1 MRRRSPQSS
10 TQVPGDFVEV
20 LVEGGSFPAV
30 ALREP
35 VEDSAPV
42 ETHPERHLHAA
53 LLLHGLELS
62 DRHRHAVRLDQGPRI
77 ADRDEALAV
86 RRELPERLVRPIAE
100 RPEVHP
106 EPLPRAWMQS
116 GIIDIPV
123 QETLLL
129 RLRGFR
135 GSSISEGV
143 VRQPVLTAGH
153 ELLVRQGVAECVK
166 LAVFRDPHEK
176 MPAFFAHLD
185 ESLHHRE
192 LLREFRQRAVDRDD
206 APFEVVCEVDGR
218 LAFDQSAV
226 FVHHVPRL
234 LLPPLFREFKDG
246 PEELILGGV
255 GLLKRPDANH
265 ALHDPPVLPPEAL
278 AVERVSQ
285 ESHGNQGEPPARKIE
300 QEGGR
305 PIDGNHLLRRIR
317 AVESTEVRDLFRRE
331 WYVPGMLHEE
341 LELTAHVFAVALA
354 WTSARDSWFGVIA
367 TPIRPGNRSAISAR
381 CVIRITFSK
390 TSPIRR
396 SFWTKSSR
404 EISVSREPRSPSS
417 MNNVFMR
424 PNVRPICGIE
434 ASSRAIAKRRAAL
447 ICVFSPPL
455 NSATSCHSPST
466 PWTRIRIP
474 WPRPSS
480 YVSSRIRPKRLS
492 VSSERFFDASISSS
506 GRSWSTAYITTPR
519 LWNTRFTRTS

>member
-10 TQVPGDFVEV
+10 SQVPRDLVEV
-20 LVEGGSFPAV
+20 LVEGASFPALD
-30 ALREP
+30 LREP
-35 VEDSAPV
+35 VEDRAHV
-42 ETHPERHLHAA
+42 ESHPERHLHDA
-53 LLLHGLELS
+53 LLVHGLELS

-100 RPEVHP
+100 RPEIHP

-135 GSSISEGV
+135 GASISEGV

-192 LLREFRQRAVDRDD
+192 LLREFRQRAVDRND

-234 LLPPLFREFKDG
+234 LLPPLFREFKEG
-246 PEELILGGV
+246 PVELILGGDE
-255 GLLKRPDANH
+255 LLN
-265 ALHDPPVLPPEAL
+265 
-278 AVERVSQ
+278 VETPTMRCTSRQ
-285 ESHGNQGEPPARKIE
+285 SFRRKPWPSNAYRKSPTE
-300 QEGGR
+300 
-305 PIDGNHLLRRIR
+305 IR
-317 AVESTEVRDLFRRE
+317 AS
-331 WYVPGMLHEE
+331 HQ
-341 LELTAHVFAVALA
+341 LERL
-354 WTSARDSWFGVIA
+354 
-367 TPIRPGNRSAISAR
+367 
-381 CVIRITFSK
+381 
-390 TSPIRR
+390 
-396 SFWTKSSR
+396 SR
-404 EISVSREPRSPSS
+404 KEYD
-417 MNNVFMR
+417 
-424 PNVRPICGIE
+424 
-434 ASSRAIAKRRAAL
+434 
-447 ICVFSPPL
+447 
-455 NSATSCHSPST
+455 PST
-466 PWTRIRIP
+466 AIMSFAGSAQWKVRK
-474 WPRPSS
+474 SG
-480 YVSSRIRPKRLS
+480 
-492 VSSERFFDASISSS
+492 ISSGGS
-506 GRSWSTAYITTPR
+506 G
-519 LWNTRFTRTS
+519 TSR